1 MAPMPSPT
9 SRFARL
15 TSRAESTD
23 ARPLVVNAT
32 LAATLAVA
40 TTVGL
45 CMAVALVGWFFA
57 DAGAHGNTV
66 DALRVGAVAWILG
79 LGGSADTS
87 IGHVGLTAL
96 GLTFIEVVAVVRC
109 ARWGWRRS
117 EIGESN
123 PSSRTVA
130 TAWGAFVATFV
141 VLAIVLL
148 EVATPGSLTPSL
160 TGTFGGALL
169 LSATASAWG
178 GLLESGRLG
187 ELWIQ
192 APPLSRSIVR
202 IAVQAALGLTA
213 AAALVVGVSLAISF
227 SNAGDTY
234 TALKLGF
241 GDALMLTVVCV
252 LSLPNAVGFAI
263 SYLAGPGFAVGTGT
277 SVTVTSVSLGAL
289 PLFPTVAALPDPGS
303 QPSWLVVLLFI
314 PGLCALIAAV
324 RHQREFGGANQDGWD
339 QVLLRGLGG
348 GALAGL
354 MVSVFAGLSGGALG
368 NHRMSEIG
376 AGFWPVL
383 VCAVGG
389 MALGGALGGLLCAV
403 WQRWRGAH

>member
-1 MAPMPSPT
+1 MPSQT
-9 SRFARL
+9 SRFTRL
-15 TSRAESTD
+15 TSRAASTD
-23 ARPLVVNAT
+23 ARPLVVNAM
-32 LAATLAVA
+32 LAAALAVVTA
-40 TTVGL
+40 VGL

-96 GLTFIEVVAVVRC
+96 GLTFIEIVAVVRC
-109 ARWGWRRS
+109 ARWAWRRS
-117 EIGESN
+117 ELGDTR
-123 PSSRTVA
+123 PTQRTVA
-130 TAWGAFVATFV
+130 LAWGAFVATFV
-141 VLAIVLL
+141 LLAIILL
-148 EVATPGSLTPSL
+148 EVAAPASVSPSL
-160 TGTFGGALL
+160 SGTLGAAVV
-169 LSATASAWG
+169 LSVAASAWG

-187 ELWIQ
+187 ELWLQ
-192 APPLSRSIVR
+192 APPLARAIVR
-202 IAVQAALGLTA
+202 IGIQAALGLTA
-213 AAALVVGVSLAISF
+213 AAALLVGISLAMSF

-241 GDALMLTVVCV
+241 GDALMLTVVCA

-263 SYLAGPGFAVGTGT
+263 SYLTGPGFAVGTGT

-289 PLFPTVAALPDPGS
+289 PLFPTVAALPDPGT
-303 QPSWLVVLLFI
+303 QPGWMMVGLFV
-314 PGLCALIAAV
+314 PGLCALIAAARV
-324 RHQREFGGANQDGWD
+324 QREFSSATRDGWD

-354 MVSVFAGLSGGALG
+354 AVSVFAGISGGGLG
-368 NHRMSEIG
+368 DHRMSQIG

-383 VCAVGG
+383 MCAVGG
-389 MALGGALGGLLCAV
+389 MALGGALGGLLSAV
-403 WQRWRGAH
+403 WRRWRDAH